1 MGKNGN
7 YLGKFGLSLVGGVNC
22 SGCRDNWVCYC
33 LLLKIIEMFSRY
45 GIKGLILRRNYDWTG
60 NWTGNLRHLVNCG
73 AGVQTAAQRYLLQRR
88 SIYCGAGVFTEAP
101 GLSLSLPGRRCR

>member
-33 LLLKIIEMFSRY
+33 LLLRIIEMFSRY
-45 GIKGLILRRNYDWTG
+45 GIKGLILRRSYDWTG
-60 NWTGNLRHLVNCG
+60 NWTDNFRCRGTNYGTG
-73 AGVQTAAQRYLLQRR
+73 AFTAAQ
-88 SIYCGAGVFTEAP
+88 
-101 GLSLSLPGRRCR
+101 GLSLSLSLSRVGAAGSGLAQGP